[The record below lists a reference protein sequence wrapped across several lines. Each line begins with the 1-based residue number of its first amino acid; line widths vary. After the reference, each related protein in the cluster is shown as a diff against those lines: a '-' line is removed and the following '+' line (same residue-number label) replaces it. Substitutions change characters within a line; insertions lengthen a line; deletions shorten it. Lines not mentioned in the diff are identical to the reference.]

1 MYSHIHIYARKR
13 GDEAVGGTYRELK
26 HALQAAGA
34 LQPGRQM
41 PQSASGARQPAVR
54 RLRVGAG
61 EDEGSRRAAEDED
74 SRRAAGEA
82 ESKAALLRTLSS
94 RATVALAHCIVNS
107 LNRHTISTPS
117 TLVAT
122 VLISTCI
129 HTHTHTHTH
138 TCMYICIC
146 MCICMYVRMY
156 V

>member
-1 MYSHIHIYARKR
+1 M
-13 GDEAVGGTYRELK
+13 
-26 HALQAAGA
+26 GA
-34 LQPGRQM
+34 E
-41 PQSASGARQPAVR
+41 
-54 RLRVGAG
+54 

-82 ESKAALLRTLSS
+82 ENKAALLRTLSS

-122 VLISTCI
+122 VLIYTCI
-129 HTHTHTHTH
+129 HTHTHTRTHTHTH
-138 TCMYICIC
+138 TCIYIYIC